1 MRSGA
6 TRSDQRARKPRES
19 PGGFRYK
26 CGRQKQQLE
35 HRDEGRPQTA
45 RELFISV
52 STRED
57 SRAQAKVNCKG
68 ANARAAPAKP
78 LINLR
83 CLGYCVWLCCCVSAL
98 RSEAGQEAACTRC
111 RAETIDR
118 AGNRFGYKSKPARN
132 QARVVNTDPSQR
144 TTANLLSALPPIVSG
159 DWRGLS

>member
-1 MRSGA
+1 MRSVA

-45 RELFISV
+45 RELFIPV
-52 STRED
+52 RTRED

-68 ANARAAPAKP
+68 ANARAAPAMP
-78 LINLR
+78 LVNLR

-98 RSEAGQEAACTRC
+98 RSEAGQEAAALAAERRPLTERATASDKIKSPRVTKQELLTPTRAKE
-111 RAETIDR
+111 RHPT
-118 AGNRFGYKSKPARN
+118 S
-132 QARVVNTDPSQR
+132 
-144 TTANLLSALPPIVSG
+144 
-159 DWRGLS
+159 